1 MGKDEKTNSV
11 SNYGTLQLV
20 DETLRDG
27 TQSLWGM
34 MMSYHMMEPVVG
46 DLAKAGYYSVNLP
59 VHVAQ
64 PLISVRF
71 FKEDPRF
78 LFQMFREKIKDKH
91 PDTNIIIV
99 SMGMALDI
107 TGPVENKTLVKLV
120 TRQLK
125 EWLPAIS
132 QYQLMCGV
140 GDEIKNT
147 FPILFPMMREMGM
160 EPIPYIAIG
169 HGPRHTDEFYAS
181 RVKHLVET
189 YNPISLCIK
198 DVDGLLVADRLRT
211 LIPAFQKA
219 ANGTPV
225 ELHMHG
231 MNGQNTYNAVVA
243 MEMGVR
249 KFTTCVP
256 PLAYGSSHPSVF
268 NVIRNA
274 EELGISHNMDVERL
288 KEAEEKL
295 TKIGKAFG
303 HPVDNHPR
311 PFDLFCYKHQVPGGV
326 ISNLTTQLA
335 QLGIPEKLQEVLE
348 EIPRILEDLGHPV
361 MITPFSQYIAAQAVL
376 NVQVGRWEECLDTMV
391 EFAAG
396 IFGVEE
402 PGVPYMNQNVK
413 DKLLSLPQA
422 KKIKER
428 ADHIIEYIN
437 SEPSVEECKE
447 RFGLSPSDSDEE
459 LVLKVLLHGA
469 DEMKSITPGGPENY
483 KKYL

>member
-1 MGKDEKTNSV
+1 MVKDKKLGSASGN
-11 SNYGTLQLV
+11 GTLKLV

-34 MMSYHMMEPVVG
+34 MMSYHMMEPVIREI
-46 DLAKAGYYSVNLP
+46 DEAGYYSVNLP

-78 LFQMFREKIKDKH
+78 LFKMFRDKLKNSK
-91 PDTNIIIV
+91 TNIITV

-107 TGPVENKTLVKLV
+107 TGPVENKTLVKMV

-125 EWLPAIS
+125 EWLPNIN
-132 QYQLMCGV
+132 QYELMCGV
-140 GDEIKNT
+140 ADEIKNT
-147 FPILFPMMREMGM
+147 FPILYPMMRSMGM
-160 EPIPYIAIG
+160 EPIPYLAIG
-169 HGPRHTDEFYAS
+169 HSPRHTDEFYAS
-181 RVKHLVET
+181 RVKHIVET
-189 YNPISLCIK
+189 YKPISVCLK
-198 DVDGLLVADRLRT
+198 DVDGLLVSERVRT
-211 LIPAFQKA
+211 LLTACQNA
-219 ANGTPV
+219 AGDTPL

-243 MEMGVR
+243 MKMGIR
-249 KFTTCVP
+249 KFTTCCP

-268 NVIRNA
+268 NIISNA
-274 EELGISHNMDVERL
+274 EELGIKHTMNVEKL
-288 KEAEEKL
+288 KVIEERL
-295 TKIGKAFG
+295 TKIGKAYG
-303 HPVDNHPR
+303 HPVDNHPL
-311 PFDLFCYKHQVPGGV
+311 PFDLFGYKHQVPGGV

-335 QLGIPEKLQEVLE
+335 QLGIPEKLREVLE
-348 EIPRILEDLGHPV
+348 EIPRILEDMGYPV

-376 NVQVGRWEECLDTMV
+376 NVQVGRWEQCLDTMV

-402 PGVPYMNQNVK
+402 PGVPYMNQNIK
-413 DKLLSLPQA
+413 DKLLSLPPA

-428 ADHIIEYIN
+428 AAHIIEYIN
-437 SEPSVEECKE
+437 SEPSEAECKK
-447 RFGLSPSDSDEE
+447 RFGLSPNDSDEE
-459 LVLKVLLHGA
+459 LVLRVLLHGA
-469 DEMKSITPGGPENY
+469 EEMKHLTPGGPDAY